1 MDIDYDKLVEEL
13 EEVEDTVECKVCFDL
28 FPKEVCF
35 KTPLGWVCPVCKQ
48 EMISHEGN
56 SLDLINAT
64 PEDIKYQDPRL
75 PEKVEEE
82 EVLEEPV
89 DGDAIRKHENG
100 IAEDFELPTTVRVA
114 DVEYNDDDNVDYHV
128 LVYAGDA
135 DADEIEEIL
144 YEAGMI
150 FVYVNDIYEKSIHVT
165 DLDKLKIGDVLEVL
179 DESMKEYYRHNQET
193 LEDKTELKGGDC
205 AVVDCQ
211 TDHKIIAHSEDEKPL
226 DCLMKKPPLE
236 KPLTEG
242 IFEEVTD
249 GISVLYNKAED
260 LLDTLNGFDQAD
272 DIKGLLETLGAF
284 IKEHEDNLPAGV
296 SFKEEMKNL
305 ELAREK
311 YEDVLDL
318 VFNIKEAFDNA
329 YDICTS
335 KNIDESLKEA
345 IKEISISIP
354 ADQLGKVKE
363 YAAKIGGVEVKESLE
378 EAVGDQMV
386 ITLVGEPIEAE
397 EVKAFA
403 ECRCDAQ
410 DVVDKEAEKD
420 WDALDWPKSD
430 LGLATPDD
438 SGLWD

>member
-1 MDIDYDKLVEEL
+1 MDIDYNKLVEEL

-28 FPKEVCF
+28 FPKEICF

-75 PEKVEEE
+75 PEKVEEK

-89 DGDAIRKHENG
+89 DGNAIRKHENG
-100 IAEDFELPTTVRVA
+100 IEEDFGPYTTVRVA
-114 DVEYNDDDNVDYHV
+114 DVEYNDDDNVDCHV

-150 FVYVNDIYEKSIHVT
+150 FVYVNDIYEKSIPVA
-165 DLDKLKIGDVLEVL
+165 DLDTLKKGDVLEVL

-242 IFEEVTD
+242 IFEAVTD
-249 GISVLYNKAED
+249 GLAVLYNRASELYDRLNIED
-260 LLDTLNGFDQAD
+260 DVNAFVRD
-272 DIKGLLETLGAF
+272 LGDF
-284 IKEHEDNLPAGV
+284 YNKNKDNLPVGTFLNRTVEHAG
-296 SFKEEMKNL
+296 FMKKNF
-305 ELAREK
+305 EK
-311 YEDVLDL
+311 LLLLLYS
-318 VFNIKEAFDNA
+318 IKEGI
-329 YDICTS
+329 DIVHDKCTD
-335 KNIDESLKEA
+335 KDIDESLKEA

-354 ADQLGKVKE
+354 ADQLNKVKE

-378 EAVGDQMV
+378 EAANDQVV

-410 DVVDKEAEKD
+410 DVAGKEAEKD

-438 SGLWD
+438 AGLWD